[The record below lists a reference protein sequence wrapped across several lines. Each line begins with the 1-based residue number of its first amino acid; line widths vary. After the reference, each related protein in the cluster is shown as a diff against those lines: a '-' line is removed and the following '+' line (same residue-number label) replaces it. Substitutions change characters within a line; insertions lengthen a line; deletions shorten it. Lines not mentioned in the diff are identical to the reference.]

1 MDKKFWE
8 REDFDIQMF
17 CAVFQGVYKVYY
29 DSCDYGEEYTTNV
42 WKGVA
47 LCRDPKNA
55 PLLKAYADAVFDAP
69 TSDREMATF
78 AVTYHIFESYN
89 GTKK

>member
-1 MDKKFWE
+1 MEKKFFE

-42 WKGVA
+42 WRGVA
-47 LCRDPKNA
+47 LSRDPKNA
-55 PLLKAYADAVFDAP
+55 PLLKAYADHCNDVP
-69 TSDREMATF
+69 ISDREMASL
-78 AVTYHIFESYN
+78 AVTYGIYES